1 MDDRDNVSISYT
13 VKELLGRIDLKID
26 RLTEAVDHRFDD
38 HEARIRKLEQSAVT
52 EDALEVARRSNKG
65 SMYKAV
71 GAATALLSMVIAA
84 ANQFL

>member
-52 EDALEVARRSNKG
+52 DDALEGARVNTRNT
-65 SMYKAV
+65 MFKALGV
-71 GAATALLSMVIAA
+71 CTTLISLVIAG
-84 ANQFL
+84 ANYFF